1 MTDLRG
7 YEGLYQVSKDGRVF
21 SIRHQCFL
29 KDYSNGTGYRK
40 VNLYDRSGKQHKVY
54 VHRAVAEAFLPNPTG
69 MKEVNHIDCY
79 KTNNAVWNL
88 EWCTRHGNLIHSYRK
103 GKKRTGEGHGMH
115 KLTCEQVRAIRE
127 EYVYGSKEHGTM
139 ALAKKYGVHQ
149 STVAAITSGR
159 HWKGVI

>member
-7 YEGLYQVSKDGRVF
+7 YEGLYQVSEDGKIF

-29 KDYSNGTGYRK
+29 RDYSNGTGYRK
-40 VNLYDRSGKQHKVY
+40 VNLYDRSGKQRKVY
-54 VHRAVAEAFLPNPTG
+54 VHRAVAEAFLSNPTG
-69 MKEVNHIDCY
+69 MKEVNHIDCD

-88 EWCTRHGNLIHSYRK
+88 EWCTRHGNLIHSYRN
-103 GKKRTGEGHGMH
+103 GKKRIGEGHGMH